1 MRRGAIFQL
10 TMLGAF
16 RGRKMYGGV
25 STVLPLSL
33 NPAGV
38 IPIIFAMSVMLIPG
52 MFASV
57 FTNVK
62 IAWLATCLPQSLI
75 FLTILC
81 IIV

>member
-1 MRRGAIFQL
+1 MVGSPL
-10 TMLGAF
+10 L
-16 RGRKMYGGV
+16 
-25 STVLPLSL
+25 LPLSL

-62 IAWLATCLPQSLI
+62 IAWLANMFTSISHFFNQYFVL
-75 FLTILC
+75 
-81 IIV
+81 